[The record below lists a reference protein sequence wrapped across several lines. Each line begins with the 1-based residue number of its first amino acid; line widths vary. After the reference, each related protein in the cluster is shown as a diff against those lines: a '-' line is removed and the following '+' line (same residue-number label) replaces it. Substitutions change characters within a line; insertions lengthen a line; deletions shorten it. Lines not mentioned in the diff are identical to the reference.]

1 MITDERDYD
10 FDDNVISE
18 EDENILSTGDNN
30 DTIVY
35 NSQYNTISSKKNIL
49 NANGIMKEKRLS
61 NLNDPEIQKKLSTE
75 GLGYVDSK
83 SESMEEHREYLDIV
97 PVDDHVK
104 LSFNHPNQ
112 QKKP

>member
-35 NSQYNTISSKKNIL
+35 SS
-49 NANGIMKEKRLS
+49 
-61 NLNDPEIQKKLSTE
+61 
-75 GLGYVDSK
+75 
-83 SESMEEHREYLDIV
+83 
-97 PVDDHVK
+97 
-104 LSFNHPNQ
+104 
-112 QKKP
+112 